1 MKGSGLVP
9 KFNVNKLRSA
19 GLRYLVTDTDGQMW
33 AYEAMPVRE
42 GTHWRLADR
51 HLCPPEYG
59 EAYLEYWKRVMRWSW
74 KGREFCLPVYNAP
87 IELTFSDA
95 PYDIVENG
103 LVAETGLKVWPEFK

>member
-1 MKGSGLVP
+1 MP

-42 GTHWRLADR
+42 GTHWRLADK

-74 KGREFCLPVYNAP
+74 KGRKFCLPVYNAP

-103 LVAETGLKVWPEFK
+103 LVAETDLKVWPEFK